1 MTTTIESPIETP
13 IDEERLG
20 SFAGRM
26 IEAAVASAELT
37 TIELGRDLG
46 LYAALRTAPLSPIE
60 LAEAA
65 GIHPRYAREWL
76 EQQAVAGILDVA
88 LDGDADAR
96 RYALPAEHAIALLD
110 EESLAYVGA
119 VAGLPDAIAR
129 VASPLRDAFRTGG
142 GVPFAAYE
150 IHDLQAAF
158 NRPAFSNLLA
168 SEWLPTIPGLVER
181 LRQDGAEAAEV
192 GCGEGWAAIAL
203 AHAFPSLRVLAIDT
217 DEASIAAA
225 RRHAAHA
232 GVQDRVRFEVCD
244 ASDRLEDSDKGRFD
258 LVCAFEMLH
267 DVSNPVGVLRSMK
280 EAAKHDG
287 VVFVMDERTAEEFTA
302 PGDLIERF
310 LYAASVVHCLPCGM
324 AEQPSAGTGTVMRP
338 ATLRAYGHDA
348 GFATVDVLPIEH
360 DMFRFYS
367 LH

>member
-1 MTTTIESPIETP
+1 MTTAIESAIDTP

-20 SFAGRM
+20 AFVGRM
-26 IEAAVASAELT
+26 IESAVASAELT
-37 TIELGRDLG
+37 TIDLGRVLG
-46 LYAALRTAPLSPIE
+46 LYDALRNAPLSPPE
-60 LAEAA
+60 LAATA

-88 LDGDADAR
+88 HPGDADAR

-119 VAGLPDAIAR
+119 VAGLPETVAR
-129 VASPLRDAFRTGG
+129 VALPLRDAFRNGG

-158 NRPAFSNLLA
+158 NRPAFANLLA

-181 LRQDGAEAAEV
+181 LRQDGAQAAEV
-192 GCGEGWAAIAL
+192 GCGEGWASIAL
-203 AHAFPSLRVLAIDT
+203 ANAFPSLTVLAIDT

-225 RRHAAHA
+225 RRHAALA

-244 ASDRLEDSDKGRFD
+244 ASAPLEDCDKARFD

-267 DVSNPVGVLRSMK
+267 DVSNPVGVLRAMK
-280 EAAKHDG
+280 DAAKEDG
-287 VVFVMDERTAEEFTA
+287 VIFVMDERTAEEFTA

-310 LYAASVVHCLPCGM
+310 LYAASVVHCLPSGM

-348 GFATVDVLPIEH
+348 GFTTVDVLPIEH

-367 LH
+367 LR